1 MPQQILTTTGS
12 DGGGAEAMRGDHTA
26 GLPATPDLQ
35 QQFQLAG
42 VEEFIHL
49 RANCAQMLARL
60 QQKIGL

>member
-1 MPQQILTTTGS
+1 LIPGL
-12 DGGGAEAMRGDHTA
+12 GAALKAAAKPPLLVLA